1 MFARE
6 VAQLQDAKA
15 VEIEEARER
24 VRKKSKME
32 METLRWTGHS
42 TKYFYPRYKIFS
54 AIGPGSR

>member
-32 METLRWTGHS
+32 METLRWR
-42 TKYFYPRYKIFS
+42 TKYLYPRYKIFS
-54 AIGPGSR
+54 GPGPGSR

>member
-32 METLRWTGHS
+32 METLRWI

-54 AIGPGSR
+54 ALGPGSR

>member
-6 VAQLQDAKA
+6 VAQMQDAKA

-32 METLRWTGHS
+32 METLRWT
-42 TKYFYPRYKIFS
+42 TKYFYPPHKIFS
-54 AIGPGSR
+54 ASGPGSR

>member
-32 METLRWTGHS
+32 METLRWI
-42 TKYFYPRYKIFS
+42 TKYFYPPNKIFS
-54 AIGPGSR
+54 GPGPGSR

>member
-32 METLRWTGHS
+32 METLRWGQS
-42 TKYFYPRYKIFS
+42 TKYFYPQHRIFT
-54 AIGPGSR
+54 APGPGSR

>member
-32 METLRWTGHS
+32 METLRWGQS

-54 AIGPGSR
+54 GPGPGSR

>member
-1 MFARE
+1 MLHDCPLARCVFARE

-32 METLRWTGHS
+32 METLRWIT
-42 TKYFYPRYKIFS
+42 
-54 AIGPGSR
+54 

>member
-32 METLRWTGHS
+32 METLRWGLS
-42 TKYFYPRYKIFS
+42 SKYLYPPHKIFS

>member
-32 METLRWTGHS
+32 METLRWI
-42 TKYFYPRYKIFS
+42 TKYFYPPHIIFS

>member
-32 METLRWTGHS
+32 METLRWGLS
-42 TKYFYPRYKIFS
+42 S
-54 AIGPGSR
+54 